1 MNIGYEGFALG
12 VNEKDFK
19 GWNIE
24 SSDEEKLMEIISCHL
39 KYLEKLLD
47 YNTANEIGFY
57 CLDSKM
63 ISLGSN
69 KLMELPWWE
78 VFSSEFNN
86 LGKKI
91 SNAKIRISM
100 HPEKLNL
107 LSVSN
112 EDVSADAVKYLEHQ
126 AKIFKALNLGAEHKI
141 IIQLGS
147 VDNGKK
153 EGLEKFKKLF
163 GGLDKAVQMRLA
175 LMNDER
181 QYNIE
186 EMICLGKSLDLPVVF
201 HNRNHLNNP
210 PTLEKEELD
219 WISECEKTWKEI
231 DGDQIV
237 HYAELNLGKPL
248 DSFDETIG
256 IKNFLAFYKKMDSTL
271 DIMLEVNDRNLSAI
285 KCINCIR
292 KEKDIK
298 LLELEWRKYKYTVL
312 ENSHRAYLQIRSLL
326 KEKSQYPVVSFYLL
340 IEEALAGKKRE
351 GFVNAAQHVW
361 GYFKKCATEI
371 EKRDFLMMMEEYKSG
386 NIKMEGIKK
395 KLWELSV
402 KYEIKYLLESYYF
415 IL

>member
-12 VNEKDFK
+12 VNEKDFED
-19 GWNIE
+19 WNFE
-24 SSDEEKLMEIISCHL
+24 NSNEEKLMEIISRHL
-39 KYLEKLLD
+39 KYLGKILD
-47 YNTANEIGFY
+47 YNTVHDIGIY
-57 CLDSKM
+57 CLNFEM
-63 ISLGSN
+63 ISLSSN
-69 KLMELPWWE
+69 KYIELPWWE

-86 LGKKI
+86 LEKKI
-91 SNAKIRISM
+91 SDAKIRISM

-107 LSVSN
+107 LSFSN
-112 EDVSADAVKYLEHQ
+112 EEVTSDAVKYLEHQ

-141 IIQLGS
+141 IIQLGGI
-147 VDNGKK
+147 DNGKK
-153 EGLEKFKKLF
+153 EGLEKFKKIF
-163 GGLDKAVQMRLA
+163 CGLDKAVQMRLA

-181 QYNIE
+181 QYNIQE
-186 EMICLGKSLDLPVVF
+186 VISLGESLDLPVVF
-201 HNRNHLNNP
+201 HNRNHLKNP
-210 PTLEKEELD
+210 PILEKEELE
-219 WISECEKTWKEI
+219 WIRECKKTWKEI
-231 DGDQIV
+231 DGVQIV
-237 HYAELNLGKPL
+237 YYAELAFGKPVNSL
-248 DSFDETIG
+248 CETIG
-256 IKNFLAFYKKMDSTL
+256 IKNFLAFYKKMGSTL
-271 DIMLEVNDRNLSAI
+271 DIMLEANDRNLSAI

-326 KEKSQYPVVSFYLL
+326 KEKGQYPVVSFYLL

-371 EKRDFLMMMEEYKSG
+371 EKRDFLLMMEEYKMG
-386 NIKMEGIKK
+386 KIEMDGIKK

-402 KYEIKYLLESYYF
+402 KYEMKYLLESYYF